1 MIDDCQKPGWDRVGV
16 ENMEIK
22 IVKTDPGGVTIEVE
36 AEDNAELVD
45 KIMKEV
51 ERLCLS
57 DQTTQ

>member
-1 MIDDCQKPGWDRVGV
+1 MGV

-45 KIMKEV
+45 EIMKEV
-51 ERLCLS
+51 ERLCS
-57 DQTTQ
+57 SEATTQ